1 MRNFKKTILASLLL
15 VSLAMPAL
23 AQTDLVELMRSDL
36 RTEKMA
42 IVTKAM
48 QLTEEQSQLFWPVY
62 KEYEAELIKL
72 NDERVQLI
80 KDYGANYDTMSAEM
94 AKDLIG
100 RSFKLQEGRTKLLKS
115 NVGKM
120 GKAVDDKTAAR
131 WAQVEYT
138 LNAAIDLQV
147 GADLPLIK

>member
-1 MRNFKKTILASLLL
+1 MHNFKKVILATLVL

-36 RTEKMA
+36 RTEKMT

-80 KDYGANYDTMSAEM
+80 KDYGANYDTMTDEM

-100 RSFKLQEGRTKLLKS
+100 RSFKLQEARTKLLKS
-115 NVGKM
+115 YVGKM
-120 GKAVDDKTAAR
+120 GKAVDMKTAAR

-138 LNAAIDLQV
+138 LNSAIDLQV